1 MVWRKNVL
9 FCVFWKRRLKNTSQ
23 ATFWGSSGG
32 GGSWKSPYGK
42 DSNLTWILGETF
54 FFSGIWSSFLEY
66 GSNDHKNFFL
76 CLWEHKTL
84 WNKKILNFWPFLWNL
99 WPFAEKKSAIFRFLG
114 EMGFFSKVH
123 FSYIF
128 WSFFEVMHCRMAK
141 NDPKLMKICFSWL

>member
-1 MVWRKNVL
+1 MHHSDDFITFRASEYLNSARIL
-9 FCVFWKRRLKNTSQ
+9 TSPGFRQKR
-23 ATFWGSSGG
+23 
-32 GGSWKSPYGK
+32 
-42 DSNLTWILGETF
+42 F
-54 FFSGIWSSFLEY
+54 FFSGIWSSFLEF

-76 CLWEHKTL
+76 CFWEHKTL

-141 NDPKLMKICFSWL
+141 NGPKLMKIYFSRL